1 LEDSELALSEVKWYV
16 CNGYKTWSMTH
27 KALKVLFKRSE
38 ADRMALE
45 KATVCFNHEFFFLAG
60 DLIGWVYADDIFH
73 VLYEQEG
80 WTKDIKSWGMEMK
93 YIIIFFGDLS
103 PF

>member
-1 LEDSELALSEVKWYV
+1 
-16 CNGYKTWSMTH
+16 MTH

-45 KATVCFNHEFFFLAG
+45 KDQRFNEFLFLAG

-73 VLYEQEG
+73 VLYEQQG

-93 YIIIFFGDLS
+93 YIIIFLAIYPLFDIEGSYYCESEQRLTTLHVRFCS
-103 PF
+103 